1 MENNLQQTS
10 HVSAR
15 LFSKSFSI
23 TRPQSSSSICVGFE
37 RWLAKIYCNKV
48 ATPVISREVLLYYSL
63 LKKPSKKN
71 GKKDWKWNRKGGP
84 VSERRRICIH
94 HKSINHHIFLN
105 TTRVS
110 QIYH

>member
-15 LFSKSFSI
+15 LFSKLFSI
-23 TRPQSSSSICVGFE
+23 TRPQSSSSIYMRFK

-63 LKKPSKKN
+63 LKKKPSNKKME
-71 GKKDWKWNRKGGP
+71 KGL
-84 VSERRRICIH
+84 EME
-94 HKSINHHIFLN
+94 
-105 TTRVS
+105 
-110 QIYH
+110 

>member
-15 LFSKSFSI
+15 LFSKLFSI
-23 TRPQSSSSICVGFE
+23 TRPQSSSSIYMRFK

-63 LKKPSKKN
+63 LKNPSKKN
-71 GKKDWKWNRKGGP
+71 GKRTGNGIEKGVRSQKG
-84 VSERRRICIH
+84 EGYAYIINL
-94 HKSINHHIFLN
+94 SI
-105 TTRVS
+105 TTS
-110 QIYH
+110 F